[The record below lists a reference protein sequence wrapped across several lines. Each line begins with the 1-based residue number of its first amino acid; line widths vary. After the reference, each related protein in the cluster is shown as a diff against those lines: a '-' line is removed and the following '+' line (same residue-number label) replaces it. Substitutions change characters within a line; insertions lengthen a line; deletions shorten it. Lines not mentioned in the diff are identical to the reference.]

1 MSTVILPDTIEG
13 IGADIV
19 AIAAFVTAVA
29 LIYRQV
35 IRPVA
40 RWGARLEAAVSEV
53 PKLREDI
60 VTMTADLADQR
71 IATKAEWERA
81 LAEFRDEN
89 TRQHEANLAAFSQR
103 LEHIEQ
109 VVADCKPDKWDGV
122 TERRKTPR
130 KAST

>member
-1 MSTVILPDTIEG
+1 MSTIIPDTLEG
-13 IGADIV
+13 LGADLIL
-19 AIAAFVTAVA
+19 IAGVITAVG

-40 RWGARLEAAVSEV
+40 RWGVRVEQAVSEV
-53 PKLREDI
+53 PALRSDI
-60 VTMTADLADQR
+60 VTLTSDLASQR

-81 LAEFRDEN
+81 LAEFREEN
-89 TRQHEANLAAFSQR
+89 TRQHADNLAAYAQR
-103 LEHIEQ
+103 LEHIEK

-130 KAST
+130 RTTT

>member
-1 MSTVILPDTIEG
+1 MSAVILPDTIEG

-60 VTMTADLADQR
+60 VTLTSDLADQR
-71 IATKAEWERA
+71 TATKAEWERA

-89 TRQHEANLAAFSQR
+89 TRQHADNLAAYAQR
-103 LEHIEQ
+103 LDAIERLIADLHRPRLPEEH
-109 VVADCKPDKWDGV
+109 
-122 TERRKTPR
+122 
-130 KAST
+130 AS